1 MLAGADSLRLSFVL
15 YFLIAALPILTVF
28 VLLLGARL
36 PAGRAMPIAYLVTV
50 AIALWIWRVPAS
62 WVAASSIQGLFIA
75 LEILYIVFGA
85 VLLLNTLQ
93 ASGAIPA
100 IRQSLL
106 SVSGDRRVQVIIIAW
121 LFGSFIEGASGFGTP
136 AVICVPLLVAI
147 GFPAMAAVLVA
158 LIIQSTPSTFG
169 AVGTPILIGIDA
181 GLGGVEAVQIQAA
194 ALGLTYPQYLKA
206 IGADAGV
213 LHGIVGTFIPLILAV
228 VLTVFFGDRPSLRQG
243 LAAWKFALFAG
254 LAFTLPY
261 AITASVLGPEFPTI
275 MGGLVGLA
283 LVVPVARQGWLLPK
297 DPWDFPPRDR
307 WDEAWTGIT
316 VSSTPGDRA
325 ELPGD
330 RPLMHPVRAWL
341 PYVLVGLLLV
351 ISRVVLPVQS
361 ALRAVRI
368 SWVEILGTPLT
379 ATILP
384 LYLPPTILLAVVGIT
399 YVLHQMKP
407 ADLQRAIA
415 DAVPVIRK
423 VTLALGAAVLMA
435 RVFIN
440 SGTNDSGLAS
450 MPLTLADAMSAIAG
464 QSWPL
469 FAPLVGLIGAFVA
482 GSVTVSNMMFSL
494 FQFGV
499 ADQLNLSTRLILA
512 LQCVGASAGNMICV
526 SNIVAAAATV
536 GLLGREGIIIR
547 KLLLPAFYY
556 IGLSGLLGL
565 LWQLVRGGVM
575 G

>member
-1 MLAGADSLRLSFVL
+1 ML

-50 AIALWIWRVPAS
+50 AIALWIWRVPPA

-93 ASGAIPA
+93 ASGAIQA

-106 SVSGDRRVQVIIIAW
+106 SISGDRRVQVIIIAW

-147 GFPAMAAVLVA
+147 GFPAMAAVLAA

-169 AVGTPILIGIDA
+169 AVGTPVLIGIDA
-181 GLGGVEAVQIQAA
+181 GLAGVEAVLAQAA
-194 ALGLTYPQYLKA
+194 ALGLSYPQYLKA
-206 IGADAGV
+206 IGTVAGL
-213 LHGIVGTFIPLILAV
+213 LHGIVGTFIPLILCIM
-228 VLTVFFGDRPSLRQG
+228 LTVFFGDRPSVRQG

-254 LAFTLPY
+254 LAFTVPY
-261 AITASVLGPEFPTI
+261 ALTARVLGPEFPTI
-275 MGGLVGLA
+275 IGGLLGLA
-283 LVVPVARQGWLLPK
+283 IVVPVARAGWLLPRE
-297 DPWDFPPRDR
+297 PWDFPPREH
-307 WDEAWTGIT
+307 WDDSWQG
-316 VSSTPGDRA
+316 STTPQ
-325 ELPGD
+325 LMSD
-330 RPLMHPVRAWL
+330 RPLMNRVRAWL

-351 ISRVVLPVQS
+351 ISRVVPPVQS
-361 ALRAVRI
+361 ALRAVQIR
-368 SWVEILGTPLT
+368 WPEILGTPLT
-379 ATILP
+379 ATMLP

-399 YVLHQMKP
+399 YFLHQMKP
-407 ADLQRAIA
+407 VDLQRAIA
-415 DAVPVIRK
+415 DALPVIRK

-450 MPLTLADAMSAIAG
+450 MPLTLADTMSAIAG

-499 ADQLNLSTRLILA
+499 ADRLNLSTALVLA

-536 GLLGREGIIIR
+536 GLLGREGSIIR
-547 KLLLPAFYY
+547 KLLLPSLYY
-556 IGLSGLLGL
+556 IGLGGLLGL
-565 LWQLVRGGVM
+565 AWQFRVGR
-575 G
+575 

>member
-1 MLAGADSLRLSFVL
+1 ML

>member
-1 MLAGADSLRLSFVL
+1 ML

-28 VLLLGARL
+28 VLLLGARM

-50 AIALWIWRVPAS
+50 AIALWIWRVPLA

-93 ASGAIPA
+93 ASGAMQA

-106 SVSGDRRVQVIIIAW
+106 SISGDRRVQVIIIAW
-121 LFGSFIEGASGFGTP
+121 LFGSFVEGASGFGTP

-147 GFPAMAAVLVA
+147 GFPAMAAVLAA

-169 AVGTPILIGIDA
+169 AVGTPVLIGIDA
-181 GLGGVEAVQIQAA
+181 GLAGVEAVQAQAA
-194 ALGLTYPQYLKA
+194 ALGLSYPQYLKA
-206 IGADAGV
+206 IGTVAGL
-213 LHGIVGTFIPLILAV
+213 LHGIVGTFIPLILCV
-228 VLTVFFGDRPSLRQG
+228 MLTVFFGDRPSMRQG

-254 LAFTLPY
+254 LAFTVPY
-261 AITASVLGPEFPTI
+261 ALTARVLGPEFPTI
-275 MGGLVGLA
+275 IGGLLGLA
-283 LVVPVARQGWLLPK
+283 IVVPVARAGWLLPRE
-297 DPWDFPPRDR
+297 PWDFPPREQ
-307 WDEAWTGIT
+307 WDDSWQGST
-316 VSSTPGDRA
+316 SSQLTS
-325 ELPGD
+325 D
-330 RPLMHPVRAWL
+330 RPLMNRTQAWL

-351 ISRVVLPVQS
+351 ISRVVPPVQS

-368 SWVEILGTPLT
+368 SWPEILGTPLT

-384 LYLPPTILLAVVGIT
+384 LYLPPTILLVVVGLT
-399 YVLHQMKP
+399 YFLHQMKP
-407 ADLQRAIA
+407 VDLRRAIA
-415 DAVPVIRK
+415 DALPVIRK

-450 MPLTLADAMSAIAG
+450 MPLTLADTMSALSG

-499 ADQLNLSTRLILA
+499 ADQLTLSTPLILA

-536 GLLGREGIIIR
+536 GLLGREGLIIR
-547 KLLLPAFYY
+547 KLLLPSLYY
-556 IGLSGLLGL
+556 IGLGGLLGL
-565 LWQLVRGGVM
+565 AWQFGLGR
-575 G
+575 

>member
-1 MLAGADSLRLSFVL
+1 MRHPKGISALSPTEPPVL

-50 AIALWIWRVPAS
+50 AIALWVWRVPPA

-93 ASGAIPA
+93 ASGAIQA

-106 SVSGDRRVQVIIIAW
+106 SISGDRRVQVIIIAW
-121 LFGSFIEGASGFGTP
+121 LFGSFVEGASGFGTP

-147 GFPAMAAVLVA
+147 GFPAMAAVLAA

-169 AVGTPILIGIDA
+169 AVGTPVLIGIDA
-181 GLGGVEAVQIQAA
+181 GLAGVEAVQAQADG
-194 ALGLTYPQYLKA
+194 LGLSYPQYLKA
-206 IGADAGV
+206 VGAVAGL
-213 LHGIVGTFIPLILAV
+213 LHGMVGTFIPLILCV
-228 VLTVFFGDRPSLRQG
+228 MLTVFFGDRPSIRQG

-254 LAFTLPY
+254 LAFTVPY
-261 AITASVLGPEFPTI
+261 ALTARVLGPEFPTI
-275 MGGLVGLA
+275 IGGLLGLA
-283 LVVPVARQGWLLPK
+283 IVVPVARTGWLLPREA
-297 DPWDFPPRDR
+297 WDFPPREQ
-307 WDEAWTGIT
+307 WDDSWQG
-316 VSSTPGDRA
+316 STPPQQTSDR
-325 ELPGD
+325 PPD
-330 RPLMHPVRAWL
+330 RPLMNRTKAWM

-351 ISRVVLPVQS
+351 ISRVVPPVQS

-368 SWVEILGTPLT
+368 SWPEILGTPLT

-384 LYLPPTILLAVVGIT
+384 LYLPPTILLTVVGIT
-399 YVLHQMKP
+399 YFLHQMKP
-407 ADLQRAIA
+407 VDLQRAIA
-415 DAVPVIRK
+415 DALPVIRQ

-450 MPLTLADAMSAIAG
+450 MPLTLADTMSAIAG

-499 ADQLNLSTRLILA
+499 ADQLTLSTTLVLA

-536 GLLGREGIIIR
+536 GLLGREGLMIR
-547 KLLLPAFYY
+547 KLLLPSLYY
-556 IGLSGLLGL
+556 IGLGGLLGL
-565 LWQLVRGGVM
+565 AWQFGVAR
-575 G
+575 

>member
-1 MLAGADSLRLSFVL
+1 ML

-50 AIALWIWRVPAS
+50 AIALWIWRVPPV

-93 ASGAIPA
+93 ASGAIQA
-100 IRQSLL
+100 IRRSLL
-106 SVSGDRRVQVIIIAW
+106 SISGDRRVQVIIIAW

-147 GFPAMAAVLVA
+147 GFPAMAAVLAA

-169 AVGTPILIGIDA
+169 AVGTPVLIGIDA
-181 GLGGVEAVQIQAA
+181 GLAGVDAVQTQVD
-194 ALGLTYPQYLKA
+194 ALGLSYAQYLKA
-206 IGADAGV
+206 IGTVAGM
-213 LHGIVGTFIPLILAV
+213 LHGIVGTFIPLILCV
-228 VLTVFFGDRPSLRQG
+228 MLTVFFGDRPSIRQG

-254 LAFTLPY
+254 LAFTVPY
-261 AITASVLGPEFPTI
+261 ALTARVLGPEFPTI
-275 MGGLVGLA
+275 IGGLLGLA
-283 LVVPVARQGWLLPK
+283 IVVPVARAGWLLPQES
-297 DPWDFPPRDR
+297 WDFPPREQ
-307 WDEAWTGIT
+307 WDDSWQG
-316 VSSTPGDRA
+316 STTPQ
-325 ELPGD
+325 LTGD
-330 RPLMHPVRAWL
+330 RPLMNRAKAWL

-351 ISRVVLPVQS
+351 VSRVVLPVRA
-361 ALRAVRI
+361 ALRAVQI
-368 SWVEILGTPLT
+368 SWPEILGTPLT

-384 LYLPPTILLAVVGIT
+384 LYLPPTILLVVVGIT
-399 YVLHQMKP
+399 YFLHQMKP
-407 ADLQRAIA
+407 VDLRGAIA
-415 DAVPVIRK
+415 EALPVIRN

-440 SGTNDSGLAS
+440 SGTNNSGLAS
-450 MPLTLADAMSAIAG
+450 MPLTLADTMSAIAG

-499 ADQLNLSTRLILA
+499 ADQLNLSTALILA
-512 LQCVGASAGNMICV
+512 LQCLGASAGNMICV

-536 GLLGREGIIIR
+536 GLLGREGLIIR
-547 KLLLPAFYY
+547 KLLLPSLYY
-556 IGLSGLLGL
+556 IGLGGLLGL
-565 LWQLVRGGVM
+565 VWQVWGG

>member
-1 MLAGADSLRLSFVL
+1 MSFVL

>member
-1 MLAGADSLRLSFVL
+1 MLYL
-15 YFLIAALPILTVF
+15 LIAALPILTVF

-50 AIALWIWRVPAS
+50 AIALWIWRVPPN

-93 ASGAIPA
+93 ASGAIQA
-100 IRQSLL
+100 IRRSLL
-106 SVSGDRRVQVIIIAW
+106 SISGDRRVQVIIIAW

-147 GFPAMAAVLVA
+147 GFPAMAAVLAA

-169 AVGTPILIGIDA
+169 AVGTPVLIGIDA
-181 GLGGVEAVQIQAA
+181 GLAGVEAVQAQAA
-194 ALGLTYPQYLKA
+194 ALGLSYPQYLKA
-206 IGADAGV
+206 IGTVAGA
-213 LHGIVGTFIPLILAV
+213 LHGIVGTFIPLILCV
-228 VLTVFFGDRPSLRQG
+228 MLTVFFGDRPSIRQG

-254 LAFTLPY
+254 LAFTVPY
-261 AITASVLGPEFPTI
+261 TLTARVLGPEFPTI
-275 MGGLVGLA
+275 IGGLLGLA
-283 LVVPVARQGWLLPK
+283 IVVPVARAGWLLPQAS
-297 DPWDFPPRDR
+297 WDFPPREQWHDS
-307 WDEAWTGIT
+307 WQG
-316 VSSTPGDRA
+316 STTPQ
-325 ELPGD
+325 LTGD
-330 RPLMHPVRAWL
+330 RPPMNRTKAWL

-351 ISRVVLPVQS
+351 ISRVVPPVQS
-361 ALRAVRI
+361 ALRAVQIR
-368 SWVEILGTPLT
+368 WPEILGTPLT

-384 LYLPPTILLAVVGIT
+384 LYLPPTILLVVVGIT
-399 YVLHQMKP
+399 YFLHQMKP
-407 ADLQRAIA
+407 VDLRGAIA
-415 DAVPVIRK
+415 EALPVIRK

-450 MPLTLADAMSAIAG
+450 MPLTLADTMSAIAG

-499 ADQLNLSTRLILA
+499 ADHLSLSTTLVLA

-536 GLLGREGIIIR
+536 GLLGREGSIIR
-547 KLLLPAFYY
+547 KLLLPSLYY
-556 IGLSGLLGL
+556 IGLGGLLGL
-565 LWQLVRGGVM
+565 AWQFAVGR
-575 G
+575 

>member
-1 MLAGADSLRLSFVL
+1 MRHPKGISALSPTEPPVL

-50 AIALWIWRVPAS
+50 AIALWVWRVPPA

-93 ASGAIPA
+93 ASGAMQA

-106 SVSGDRRVQVIIIAW
+106 SISGDRRVQVIIIAW
-121 LFGSFIEGASGFGTP
+121 LFGSFVEGASGFGTP

-147 GFPAMAAVLVA
+147 GFPAMAAVLAA
-158 LIIQSTPSTFG
+158 LMIQSTPSTFG
-169 AVGTPILIGIDA
+169 AVGTPVLIGIDA
-181 GLGGVEAVQIQAA
+181 GLAGVEAVQAQAA
-194 ALGLTYPQYLKA
+194 TLGLSYPQYLKA
-206 IGADAGV
+206 VGAVAGL
-213 LHGIVGTFIPLILAV
+213 LHGMVGTFIPLILCV
-228 VLTVFFGDRPSLRQG
+228 VLTVFFGDRPSIRQG

-254 LAFTLPY
+254 LAFTVPY
-261 AITASVLGPEFPTI
+261 ALTARVLGPEFPTI
-275 MGGLVGLA
+275 IGGLLGLA
-283 LVVPVARQGWLLPK
+283 IVVPVARAGWLLPRE
-297 DPWDFPPRDR
+297 PWDFPPREQ
-307 WDEAWTGIT
+307 WDDSWQG
-316 VSSTPGDRA
+316 STPPQ
-325 ELPGD
+325 LTSD
-330 RPLMHPVRAWL
+330 RPLMNRTQAWL

-351 ISRVVLPVQS
+351 ISRVVPPVQS

-368 SWVEILGTPLT
+368 SWPEILGTPLT

-384 LYLPPTILLAVVGIT
+384 LYLPPTILLTVVGIT
-399 YVLHQMKP
+399 YFLHQMKP
-407 ADLQRAIA
+407 VDLQRAIA
-415 DAVPVIRK
+415 DALPVIRK

-450 MPLTLADAMSAIAG
+450 MPLTLADTMSAIAG

-499 ADQLNLSTRLILA
+499 ADQLTLSTTLVLA

-536 GLLGREGIIIR
+536 GLLGREGLMIR
-547 KLLLPAFYY
+547 KLLLPSLYY
-556 IGLSGLLGL
+556 IGLGGLLGL
-565 LWQLVRGGVM
+565 AWQFGVAR
-575 G
+575 